1 MRLCGWSSYLTHVH
15 KVSSGLQNQ
24 ERVLIYNV
32 SLSNSTGY
40 AVRKVFFN
48 ISSSEQRG
56 VLTVHTITQFGVEKK
71 VLVCMFCLF
80 HLIDD
85 DR

>member
-1 MRLCGWSSYLTHVH
+1 MRLCGWASYLTHVH

-40 AVRKVFFN
+40 AVRKHFFFN

-56 VLTVHTITQFGVEKK
+56 VLAVHTITQFGVEKK
-71 VLVCMFCLF
+71 KFWSACFVSFT
-80 HLIDD
+80 
-85 DR
+85 